1 MFFKIFFKEWR
12 ENIILF
18 SIAILLMLATV
29 ALSLSNLRQ
38 MTLYFSGM
46 FLLFF
51 LPFAS
56 LLIGSGGFYSEF
68 KDNAWIYLF
77 SRPIKKWQ
85 IWVFKYVS
93 LLSILFAIFLIFFL
107 IRQFLPGL
115 GEILEDISFPSEVRG
130 LILKGFGG
138 LFSLSIYLVLPL
150 LAFTISFSISILSE
164 KQFVVFFGSILLG
177 TGLAFIF
184 QRYLYF
190 LWTTYYYY
198 GNFKIFPLFMA
209 FSFILASLLTFLKAD
224 FSQKARKII
233 YFSKLLVLFL
243 ALSFALGTVWVA
255 KGELFTGSKEFY
267 PDGVVKHQG
276 DVYIYSMYRGI
287 VRYDSKADKFKRL
300 TKRPDIYWNFSIA
313 GEKIAF
319 EKVKYSQHG
328 VFFELWVLNTDGSQ
342 AKALIN
348 SSKQDS
354 PYYNLESSGRCLL
367 SPDGKKIV
375 FATGPR
381 GSRQR
386 KTSTTIWW
394 MNIDGTG
401 LKSQNVD
408 FPPYK
413 DLRFVAWPPSKNC
426 LILLLE
432 EITYKLKSIYKL
444 IKVDLEG
451 RAYQVLVENVIT
463 VFELSVSPSHDSL
476 ALGYRDQVEKREI
489 LAVLNLET
497 LEKREVL
504 KTSSLKL
511 WAVKWSSAGDR
522 IVFSREK
529 EFWVY
534 SLAENKAQRIGWRS
548 YSYEVGFDWL
558 ADGKRLVLSI
568 PVDGEYYLQVLKEDF
583 SEEKKIKIPY
593 PIQGNIY
600 LWGLDNKVLMKFQKG
615 PLFRLNLETGNWKKI
630 Y

>member
-1 MFFKIFFKEWR
+1 MFIKIFLKEWR

-29 ALSLSNLRQ
+29 ALSLSHLRQ

-46 FLLFF
+46 ILLFF

-85 IWVFKYVS
+85 IWVFKYIS
-93 LLSILFAIFLIFFL
+93 LLSILFAVFLIFIL
-107 IRQFLPGL
+107 IRQLLPGL
-115 GEILEDISFPSEVRG
+115 GEILEDISFPSEVRV

-138 LFSLSIYLVLPL
+138 FFSLSIYLVLPL

-164 KQFVVFFGSILLG
+164 KQFVVFFGSILIG

-198 GNFKIFPLFMA
+198 RNFKIFPLFMA
-209 FSFILASLLTFLKAD
+209 LSFILASLLTFLKAD

-233 YFSKLLVLFL
+233 YFSKLIVVFL

-255 KGELFTGSKEFY
+255 KGALFGGSKEFSPY
-267 PDGVVKHQG
+267 DAVKHQG
-276 DVYIYSMYRGI
+276 DVYINAFHRGL
-287 VRYDSKADKFKRL
+287 VRYDSRADKVENLKKKADF
-300 TKRPDIYWNFSIA
+300 YWNFSIV

-319 EKVKYSQHG
+319 LKESYTRHKE
-328 VFFELWVLNTDGSQ
+328 FFELWVLNTDGSQ
-342 AKALIN
+342 AKTVIN

-354 PYYNLESSGRCLL
+354 PFYNLEFSGGCLL
-367 SPDGKKIV
+367 SPDGNKIV
-375 FATGPR
+375 FATSSR
-381 GSRQR
+381 GTRQR
-386 KTSTTIWW
+386 MTSTTIWW
-394 MNIDGTG
+394 MNSDGTG
-401 LKSQNVD
+401 LKSQTVD

-413 DLRFVAWPPSKNC
+413 ELRLLAWPPSKNY

-432 EITYKLKSIYKL
+432 EVTPKLKSIYKL

-451 RAYQVLVENVIT
+451 GAYQALVENVFSVYEI
-463 VFELSVSPSHDSL
+463 SVSPAHDLL
-476 ALGYRDQVEKREI
+476 ALGYRQPPEKREM
-489 LAVLNLET
+489 LLVLNLET
-497 LEKREVL
+497 LEKKEVV
-504 KTSSLKL
+504 KTISLKL
-511 WAVKWSSAGDR
+511 WAAKWNSQGDK
-522 IVFSREK
+522 ILFSREK

-593 PIQGNIY
+593 PIQGHIY

-615 PLFRLNLETGNWKKI
+615 PLFRLNLETGNWKKV

>member
-1 MFFKIFFKEWR
+1 MFIKIFLKEWR

-29 ALSLSNLRQ
+29 ALSLSHLRQ

-46 FLLFF
+46 ILLFF

-85 IWVFKYVS
+85 IWVFKYIS
-93 LLSILFAIFLIFFL
+93 LLSILFAVFLIFIL
-107 IRQFLPGL
+107 IRQLLPGL
-115 GEILEDISFPSEVRG
+115 GEILEDISFPSEVRV

-138 LFSLSIYLVLPL
+138 FFSLALYLVLPL

-164 KQFVVFFGSILLG
+164 KQFVVFFGSILIG

-198 GNFKIFPLFMA
+198 RNFKIFPLFMA
-209 FSFILASLLTFLKAD
+209 LSFILASLLTFLKAD

-233 YFSKLLVLFL
+233 YFSKLIVVFL

-255 KGELFTGSKEFY
+255 KGALFGGSKEFSPY
-267 PDGVVKHQG
+267 DAVKHQG
-276 DVYIYSMYRGI
+276 DVYINAFHRGL
-287 VRYDSKADKFKRL
+287 VRYDSRADKVENLKKKADF
-300 TKRPDIYWNFSIA
+300 YWNFSIV

-319 EKVKYSQHG
+319 LKESYTQHEE
-328 VFFELWVLNTDGSQ
+328 FFELWVLNIDGSQ

-354 PYYNLESSGRCLL
+354 PFYNLESRGRCLL

-375 FATGPR
+375 FATSSR

-386 KTSTTIWW
+386 ITSTTIWW
-394 MNIDGTG
+394 MNSDGTG
-401 LKSQNVD
+401 LKSQTVD

-413 DLRFVAWPPSKNC
+413 ELRLLAWPPSKNY

-432 EITYKLKSIYKL
+432 EVTPKLKSIYKL

-451 RAYQVLVENVIT
+451 GAYQALVENVFS
-463 VFELSVSPSHDSL
+463 VYELSVSPAHDSL
-476 ALGYRDQVEKREI
+476 ALGYRQPLEKRDI

-497 LEKREVL
+497 LEKKEVL

-511 WAVKWSSAGDR
+511 WAVKWNSGGDK
-522 IVFSREK
+522 ILFSREK

-534 SLAENKAQRIGWRS
+534 SLAENKAQKIGWRS

-593 PIQGNIY
+593 QVQGSIH

-615 PLFRLNLETGNWKKI
+615 PLFRLNLETGNWKKV

>member
-1 MFFKIFFKEWR
+1 MFIKIFLKEWR

-29 ALSLSNLRQ
+29 ALSLSHLRQ

-46 FLLFF
+46 ILLFF

-85 IWVFKYVS
+85 IWVFKYIS
-93 LLSILFAIFLIFFL
+93 LLSILFAIFLIFIL

-115 GEILEDISFPSEVRG
+115 GEILEDISFPSEVRA

-138 LFSLSIYLVLPL
+138 FFSLAFYLVLPL

-164 KQFVVFFGSILLG
+164 KQFVVFFGSILIG

-198 GNFKIFPLFMA
+198 GSFKIFPLFMA
-209 FSFILASLLTFLKAD
+209 LSFILASLFTFLKAD

-233 YFSKLLVLFL
+233 CFSKLLVVFL
-243 ALSFALGTVWVA
+243 ALSFALATVWIA
-255 KGELFTGSKEFY
+255 KGALLTGSKEFY
-267 PDGVVKHQG
+267 ADAAVKHQG
-276 DVYIYSMYRGI
+276 DVYINAGHRGI
-287 VRYDSKADKFKRL
+287 MRYDSKADKVKNL
-300 TKRPDIYWNFSIA
+300 KKKADIYWNFSIG

-319 EKVKYSQHG
+319 LKVKYTQRKDY
-328 VFFELWVLNTDGSQ
+328 FELWVINTDGSRAQ
-342 AKALIN
+342 ALID
-348 SSKQDS
+348 SSQQDS
-354 PYYNLESSGRCLL
+354 PFYNLESSGRCLL
-367 SPDGKKIV
+367 SADGKKII

-381 GSRQR
+381 AARSGRAP
-386 KTSTTIWW
+386 TTVWW
-394 MNIDGTG
+394 MNVDGTE
-401 LKSQNVD
+401 LRSQTVD

-413 DLRFVAWPPSKNC
+413 ELRLLAWPPSKSY

-432 EITYKLKSIYKL
+432 EITPKLKSINKL
-444 IKVDLEG
+444 IKVDLKG
-451 RAYQVLVENVIT
+451 GTYQALVENVFSVYEI
-463 VFELSVSPSHDSL
+463 SVSPAHDSL
-476 ALGYRDQVEKREI
+476 VLGYRQPLEKREI

-497 LEKREVL
+497 LEEREVL

-511 WAVKWSSAGDR
+511 WAVKWNSRGNK
-522 IVFSREK
+522 ILFSREK

-568 PVDGEYYLQVLKEDF
+568 PVDGEYYLQILKEDF

-593 PIQGNIY
+593 QVQGSIH

-615 PLFRLNLETGNWKKI
+615 PLFRLNLETGNWKKV

>member
-1 MFFKIFFKEWR
+1 MFIKIFLKEWR

-46 FLLFF
+46 ILLFF

-93 LLSILFAIFLIFFL
+93 LLSILFAIFLIFIL

-130 LILKGFGG
+130 LILKDFRG

-198 GNFKIFPLFMA
+198 ENFKIFPLFMA

-255 KGELFTGSKEFY
+255 KGALFAGNKEFY
-267 PDGVVKHQG
+267 PDAAVKHQG
-276 DVYIYSMYRGI
+276 DVYINASHRGI
-287 VRYDSKADKFKRL
+287 VKYDSRADEVKKL
-300 TKRPDIYWNFSIA
+300 TRRANIYWNFSIA

-319 EKVKYSQHG
+319 LKDKYTQRG
-328 VFFELWVLNTDGSQ
+328 DFFELWVINTDGSQ
-342 AKALIN
+342 AKALIE
-348 SSKQDS
+348 SHKQDS
-354 PYYNLESSGRCLL
+354 PFYNSESRGRYLL

-394 MNIDGTG
+394 MNADGTG
-401 LKSQNVD
+401 LKSQAVD

-413 DLRFVAWPPSKNC
+413 ELRLMAWPPSKNY

-432 EITYKLKSIYKL
+432 EITPKLKSIYKL
-444 IKVDLEG
+444 IKVELEG
-451 RAYQVLVENVIT
+451 GAYQVLVENVIT
-463 VFELSVSPSHDSL
+463 VYEMRVSPAHDSL
-476 ALGYRDQVEKREI
+476 ALGYRKALEKREI
-489 LAVLNLET
+489 LAVFNLET

-511 WAVKWSSAGDR
+511 WAVKWNSDGDK
-522 IVFSREK
+522 IIFSREK

-534 SLAENKAQRIGWRS
+534 SLAEDKAQRIGWRS

-558 ADGKRLVLSI
+558 LDGKRLVLSI
-568 PVDGEYYLQVLKEDF
+568 PVDGEYYLQVLKKDF

-593 PIQGNIY
+593 PVQGNIY

-615 PLFRLNLETGNWKKI
+615 PLFRLDLETAKWKKV

>member
-1 MFFKIFFKEWR
+1 MFFKIFLKEWR

-46 FLLFF
+46 ILLFF

-85 IWVFKYVS
+85 IWVFKYIS
-93 LLSILFAIFLIFFL
+93 LLSILFAIFLIFIL

-130 LILKGFGG
+130 LILKDFRG

-164 KQFVVFFGSILLG
+164 KQFVVFFGSILIG

-209 FSFILASLLTFLKAD
+209 LSFILASLLTFLKAD

-233 YFSKLLVLFL
+233 YFSKLLAVFL

-255 KGELFTGSKEFY
+255 KGALFTGKKEFY
-267 PDGVVKHQG
+267 LDGVAKHLG
-276 DVYIYSMYRGI
+276 DVYINSIDRGI
-287 VRYDSKADKFKRL
+287 VRYDSKADKVKRL
-300 TKRPDIYWNFSIA
+300 TRRADIYWNFSIA

-319 EKVKYSQHG
+319 EKLKYNQHG
-328 VFFELWVLNTDGSQ
+328 VFFELWILNSDGSQ
-342 AKALIN
+342 AKALID

-354 PYYNLESSGRCLL
+354 SFYNLESRGRCLL

-386 KTSTTIWW
+386 MTSSTIWW
-394 MNIDGTG
+394 MNVDGTE
-401 LKSQNVD
+401 LRSQTVD

-413 DLRFVAWPPSKNC
+413 ELRLLAWPPSKNY
-426 LILLLE
+426 LIILLE
-432 EITYKLKSIYKL
+432 EITPKLKPIYKL

-451 RAYQVLVENVIT
+451 GAYQVLVENVIT
-463 VFELSVSPSHDSL
+463 VYELNVSPAHDSL
-476 ALGYRDQVEKREI
+476 ALAYRDQLEKREV
-489 LAVLNLET
+489 LAVLNLEI

-504 KTSSLKL
+504 KTSSLRL
-511 WAVKWSSAGDR
+511 WAVKWNSAGDR

-593 PIQGNIY
+593 AVQGNIY

-615 PLFRLNLETGNWKKI
+615 PLFRLDLQTEKWKKV

>member
-1 MFFKIFFKEWR
+1 MI
-12 ENIILF
+12 
-18 SIAILLMLATV
+18 
-29 ALSLSNLRQ
+29 
-38 MTLYFSGM
+38 
-46 FLLFF
+46 LLFF

-85 IWVFKYVS
+85 VWVFKYIS
-93 LLSILFAIFLIFFL
+93 LLSILFAIFLIFIL

-130 LILKGFGG
+130 LILKDFRGI
-138 LFSLSIYLVLPL
+138 FSLSIYLVLPL

-164 KQFVVFFGSILLG
+164 KQFVIFFGSILIG

-198 GNFKIFPLFMA
+198 ENFKIFPLFMA

-233 YFSKLLVLFL
+233 YFSKLVVLFL
-243 ALSFALGTVWVA
+243 ILSFALGTVWVA
-255 KGELFTGSKEFY
+255 KGALFTGNKEFY
-267 PDGVVKHQG
+267 PDAAVKHQG
-276 DVYIYSMYRGI
+276 DVYIKASHRGI
-287 VRYDSKADKFKRL
+287 VKYDSKADKVKGLVR
-300 TKRPDIYWNFSIA
+300 RADIYWSFSIA

-319 EKVKYSQHG
+319 LKAKYTQRRD
-328 VFFELWVLNTDGSQ
+328 FFELWVINTDGSQ
-342 AKALIN
+342 ARALIE
-348 SSKQDS
+348 SHKQDS
-354 PYYNLESSGRCLL
+354 PFYNLESRGRCLL

-381 GSRQR
+381 GPRHR

-394 MNIDGTG
+394 MNTDGTG
-401 LKSQNVD
+401 LKAQAVD

-413 DLRFVAWPPSKNC
+413 ELRLLAWPLSKNY
-426 LILLLE
+426 LIILLE
-432 EITYKLKSIYKL
+432 EITPKLKSIYVL
-444 IKVDLEG
+444 IKVELEG
-451 RAYQVLVENVIT
+451 GAYQVLVENVIKIY
-463 VFELSVSPSHDSL
+463 EMRVSPAHDSL
-476 ALGYRDQVEKREI
+476 ALCYRQPLEKREI

-511 WAVKWSSAGDR
+511 WAVKWNTDGDK
-522 IVFSREK
+522 IIFSREK

-534 SLAENKAQRIGWRS
+534 SLAENKAQKIGWRS

-593 PIQGNIY
+593 PVQGNIY

-615 PLFRLNLETGNWKKI
+615 PLFRLDLETAKWKKV

>member
-1 MFFKIFFKEWR
+1 MFIKIFLKEWR

-85 IWVFKYVS
+85 IWVFKYIS
-93 LLSILFAIFLIFFL
+93 LLSILFAIFLIFIL

-130 LILKGFGG
+130 LILKDFRG
-138 LFSLSIYLVLPL
+138 LFSLSLYLVLPL

-164 KQFVVFFGSILLG
+164 KQFVIFFGSILIG
-177 TGLAFIF
+177 TGIAFIF

-198 GNFKIFPLFMA
+198 ENFKIFPLFMA

-233 YFSKLLVLFL
+233 YFSKLVVLFL
-243 ALSFALGTVWVA
+243 ILSFGLGTVWVA
-255 KGELFTGSKEFY
+255 KGALFTGNKEFF
-267 PDGVVKHQG
+267 PDAAVKHQG
-276 DVYIYSMYRGI
+276 DVYIKASHRGL
-287 VRYDSKADKFKRL
+287 VRYDSRADKVKRL
-300 TKRPDIYWNFSIA
+300 VRRADIYWRFSIA

-319 EKVKYSQHG
+319 LKESYTQRG
-328 VFFELWVLNTDGSQ
+328 DFFELWVINTDGSQ
-342 AKALIN
+342 AKALIE
-348 SSKQDS
+348 SHKQDS
-354 PYYNLESSGRCLL
+354 PFYNLESRRRCLL

-375 FATGPR
+375 FATGSR

-401 LKSQNVD
+401 LKSQTVD
-408 FPPYK
+408 FPAYK
-413 DLRFVAWPPSKNC
+413 ELRLLAWPPSRNY

-432 EITYKLKSIYKL
+432 EITPKLKSIYKL

-451 RAYQVLVENVIT
+451 GAYQVLVENVIT
-463 VFELSVSPSHDSL
+463 VYEMRVSSDHDSL
-476 ALGYRDQVEKREI
+476 ALGYRQPLEKREI
-489 LAVLNLET
+489 LLVLNLET

-511 WAVKWSSAGDR
+511 WAVKWNSGGDK
-522 IVFSREK
+522 IIFSREK

-534 SLAENKAQRIGWRS
+534 SLAEDKAQRIGWRS

-558 ADGKRLVLSI
+558 LDGKRLVLSI

-593 PIQGNIY
+593 PVQDPIY
-600 LWGLDNKVLMKFQKG
+600 VWGLDNKVLMKFQKG
-615 PLFRLNLETGNWKKI
+615 PLFRLDLESGNWKKV

>member
-1 MFFKIFFKEWR
+1 MFIKIFLKEWR

-29 ALSLSNLRQ
+29 ALSLSNLKQ

-68 KDNAWIYLF
+68 KDNAWIYFF
-77 SRPIKKWQ
+77 SRPIQKWK
-85 IWVFKYVS
+85 IWAFKYIS

-107 IRQFLPGL
+107 VRQFLPGL
-115 GEILEDISFPSEVRG
+115 GEILEDINFPSEVRS
-130 LILKGFGG
+130 LISKDLPG

-164 KQFVVFFGSILLG
+164 KQFVVFFGSIFIG
-177 TGLAFIF
+177 AGLAFIF

-190 LWTTYYYY
+190 LWTTFYYYER
-198 GNFKIFPLFMA
+198 FRIFPLFMA
-209 FSFILASLLTFLKAD
+209 LSFVLASLLTFLKAD

-233 YFSKLLVLFL
+233 YFSKLVALFL
-243 ALSFALGTVWVA
+243 ILSFALGTVWVA
-255 KGELFTGSKEFY
+255 KGALFTGSKEFY
-267 PDGVVKHQG
+267 ADGVVKHQG
-276 DVYIYSMYRGI
+276 DVYINAVHGRL
-287 VRYDSKADKFKRL
+287 VKYDSKADKVQRL
-300 TKRPDIYWNFSIA
+300 VRRTDLYWRSSIG

-319 EKVKYSQHG
+319 LKAKYTRAG
-328 VFFELWVLNTDGSQ
+328 DFFELWVINTDGSQ
-342 AKALIN
+342 AKMLID
-348 SSKQDS
+348 SRKQDS
-354 PYYNLESSGRCLL
+354 PFYNLEFWRRCLL
-367 SPDGKKIV
+367 SADGNKIV
-375 FATGPR
+375 FATGSR

-394 MNIDGTG
+394 INIDGTG
-401 LKSQNVD
+401 LKSQAVD

-413 DLRFVAWPPSKNC
+413 DLRFVAWPPSKDYVVV
-426 LILLLE
+426 LLE
-432 EITYKLKSIYKL
+432 EITPKLKSIYKL

-451 RAYQVLVENVIT
+451 GAYQVLIENVFT
-463 VFELSVSPSHDSL
+463 VYEICVSPAQDSL
-476 ALGYRDQVEKREI
+476 AVGYRDQLEKREI
-489 LAVLNLET
+489 FLVLNLET
-497 LEKREVL
+497 LERREVL

-511 WAVKWSSAGDR
+511 WAAKWNSQGNK
-522 IVFSREK
+522 ILFSRDK

-558 ADGKRLVLSI
+558 LDGKRLVLSI

-593 PIQGNIY
+593 LIKGHIY
-600 LWGLDNKVLMKFQKG
+600 LWGLDNKVLMMFQIG
-615 PLFRLNLETGNWKKI
+615 PLFRLDLESGNWKKV

>member
-1 MFFKIFFKEWR
+1 MFFKIFLKEWR

-46 FLLFF
+46 ILLFF

-85 IWVFKYVS
+85 IWVFKYIS
-93 LLSILFAIFLIFFL
+93 LLSILFAIFLIFIL

-130 LILKGFGG
+130 LILKDFRG

-164 KQFVVFFGSILLG
+164 KQFVVFFGSILIG

-233 YFSKLLVLFL
+233 YFSKLVVLFL
-243 ALSFALGTVWVA
+243 ILSFGLGIVWVA
-255 KGELFTGSKEFY
+255 KGALFAGSKELY
-267 PDGVVKHQG
+267 PHDTIKHQG
-276 DVYIYSMYRGI
+276 DVYINSMRRGL
-287 VRYDSKADKFKRL
+287 VKYDSKADKVKRL
-300 TKRPDIYWNFSIA
+300 VERADLYWRFSIA

-319 EKVKYSQHG
+319 LKKSYTRRG
-328 VFFELWVLNTDGSQ
+328 DFFELWVINNDGSQ
-342 AKALIN
+342 AKALID
-348 SSKQDS
+348 SRKQDS
-354 PYYNLESSGRCLL
+354 AFYNLEFSGRCLL
-367 SPDGKKIV
+367 SADGNKIA
-375 FATGPR
+375 FATNPR

-386 KTSTTIWW
+386 KTSTTIWR
-394 MNIDGTG
+394 MNSDGTG
-401 LKSQNVD
+401 LKSQTVD

-413 DLRFVAWPPSKNC
+413 DLRFVAWPPSKDYVVV
-426 LILLLE
+426 LLE
-432 EITYKLKSIYKL
+432 EIMPKLRSIYKL

-451 RAYQVLVENVIT
+451 GAYQVLVENVIT
-463 VFELSVSPSHDSL
+463 IYEMRVSPAHDSL
-476 ALGYRDQVEKREI
+476 ALAYRDQLEKREI
-489 LAVLNLET
+489 LLVLNLET

-511 WAVKWSSAGDR
+511 WAVKWNSGGDK
-522 IVFSREK
+522 ILFSREK

-558 ADGKRLVLSI
+558 LDGKRLVLSI
-568 PVDGEYYLQVLKEDF
+568 PVDGEYYLQFLKEDF
-583 SEEKKIKIPY
+583 SEDKKIKIPY

>member
-1 MFFKIFFKEWR
+1 MFFKIFLKEWR

-46 FLLFF
+46 ILLFF

-77 SRPIKKWQ
+77 SRPIQKWK
-85 IWVFKYVS
+85 IWVFKYIS
-93 LLSILFAIFLIFFL
+93 LLSILFAIFLIFIL
-107 IRQFLPGL
+107 IRQLLPGL

-130 LILKGFGG
+130 LISKDLPG

-164 KQFVVFFGSILLG
+164 KQFVTFFVSILIG

-184 QRYLYF
+184 QRFLYF
-190 LWTTYYYY
+190 IWETYYYY
-198 GNFKIFPLFMA
+198 GHLRSFSLFLGL
-209 FSFILASLLTFLKAD
+209 SFILASLLTFLKAD

-243 ALSFALGTVWVA
+243 ILSFGLGLVWVA
-255 KGELFTGSKEFY
+255 KGELFAGTKELY
-267 PDGVVKHQG
+267 PYDTTKHQG
-276 DVYIYSMYRGI
+276 DVYINSMRRGI
-287 VRYDSKADKFKRL
+287 LRYDSRADKVKRL
-300 TKRPDIYWNFSIA
+300 TGISGIYWKFSIA

-319 EKVKYSQHG
+319 EKVKYSQHR
-328 VFFELWVLNTDGSQ
+328 VFFELWVLNIDGSQ

-354 PYYNLESSGRCLL
+354 PFYNLEPSGRCLL

-375 FATGPR
+375 FATAPR
-381 GSRQR
+381 GPRQR

-394 MNIDGTG
+394 MNSDGTG
-401 LKSQNVD
+401 LESQNVD
-408 FPPYK
+408 FPLYG
-413 DLRFVAWPPSKNC
+413 DLRFVAWPPSKNY

-432 EITYKLKSIYKL
+432 EITPKLRPFYNL

-451 RAYQVLVENVIT
+451 GAYQVLIENVFSVYDI
-463 VFELSVSPSHDSL
+463 SVSPAHDSL
-476 ALGYRDQVEKREI
+476 ALAYRDQVEKREI

-497 LEKREVL
+497 LEKREAL

-511 WAVKWSSAGDR
+511 WAVKWNSAGDR

-534 SLAENKAQRIGWRS
+534 SLAENKAQKIGWRS

-558 ADGKRLVLSI
+558 LDGKRLVLSI
-568 PVDGEYYLQVLKEDF
+568 PVDGEYYLQILKEDF

-593 PIQGNIY
+593 LIQGHIY

-615 PLFRLNLETGNWKKI
+615 PLFRLYLQTEKWKKV

>member
-1 MFFKIFFKEWR
+1 MFIKIFLKEWR

-68 KDNAWIYLF
+68 KDNAWIYFF

-85 IWVFKYVS
+85 IWVFKYIS
-93 LLSILFAIFLIFFL
+93 LLSILFAIFLIFIL

-130 LILKGFGG
+130 LILKDFRG
-138 LFSLSIYLVLPL
+138 LFSLSLYLVLPL

-164 KQFVVFFGSILLG
+164 KQFVTFFVSILLG

-198 GNFKIFPLFMA
+198 ENFKIFPLFMA

-233 YFSKLLVLFL
+233 YFSKLVVLFL
-243 ALSFALGTVWVA
+243 ILSFALGTVWVA
-255 KGELFTGSKEFY
+255 KGALFTGSREFY
-267 PDGVVKHQG
+267 PESVVKHQG
-276 DVYIYSMYRGI
+276 DVYINAIHRGLM
-287 VRYDSKADKFKRL
+287 RYDSKADKVKSLRR
-300 TKRPDIYWNFSIA
+300 KADIYWNFSIA
-313 GEKIAF
+313 VEKIAF
-319 EKVKYSQHG
+319 LKNKYSRNRY
-328 VFFELWVLNTDGSQ
+328 FFELWIINTSGSQ
-342 AKALIN
+342 AKALID
-348 SSKQDS
+348 SRKQDS
-354 PYYNLESSGRCLL
+354 PFYDLESRGRCLL

-386 KTSTTIWW
+386 NTSTTIWW
-394 MNIDGTG
+394 MNTDGTE
-401 LKSQNVD
+401 LRSQAVD

-413 DLRFVAWPPSKNC
+413 DMSIIAWPPSKDY

-432 EITYKLKSIYKL
+432 EITPKLKSIFKL

-451 RAYQVLVENVIT
+451 GAYQVLVENVIT
-463 VFELSVSPSHDSL
+463 VYEMSVSPAHDSL
-476 ALGYRDQVEKREI
+476 ALCYRQPLEKREI

-511 WAVKWSSAGDR
+511 WAVKWNSDGDK
-522 IVFSREK
+522 IIFSREK

-534 SLAENKAQRIGWRS
+534 SLAEDKAQRIGWRS

-558 ADGKRLVLSI
+558 LDGKRLVLSI

-593 PIQGNIY
+593 PIQGHIY

-615 PLFRLNLETGNWKKI
+615 PLFRLDLESANWKKV

>member
-1 MFFKIFFKEWR
+1 MFIKIFLKEWR

-46 FLLFF
+46 ILLFF

-85 IWVFKYVS
+85 VWVFKYIS
-93 LLSILFAIFLIFFL
+93 LLSILFAIFLIFIL

-130 LILKGFGG
+130 LILKDFRG

-164 KQFVVFFGSILLG
+164 KQFVIFFVSILLG
-177 TGLAFIF
+177 TGLAFVF

-198 GNFKIFPLFMA
+198 ENFKIFPLFMA
-209 FSFILASLLTFLKAD
+209 FSFILASLLTFLKVD

-233 YFSKLLVLFL
+233 YFSKLLVFFL

-255 KGELFTGSKEFY
+255 KGALFTGNKEFF
-267 PDGVVKHQG
+267 PDATVKHQG
-276 DVYIYSMYRGI
+276 DVYINAIHRGLM
-287 VRYDSKADKFKRL
+287 RYDSKADKVKTLRKRA
-300 TKRPDIYWNFSIA
+300 DIYWNFSIA

-319 EKVKYSQHG
+319 LKEKYTQRG
-328 VFFELWVLNTDGSQ
+328 DFFELWIINTDGSQ
-342 AKALIN
+342 AKMLID
-348 SSKQDS
+348 SRKQDS
-354 PYYNLESSGRCLL
+354 PFYNLESRARFLL

-375 FATGPR
+375 FATALR
-381 GSRQR
+381 AVRSRR
-386 KTSTTIWW
+386 TSTTVWW
-394 MNIDGTG
+394 INVDGAE
-401 LKSQNVD
+401 LRSQTVD

-413 DLRFVAWPPSKNC
+413 DLRFVAWPPSKNY

-432 EITYKLKSIYKL
+432 EITPKLKSIYKL

-451 RAYQVLVENVIT
+451 GAYQVLVENVIT
-463 VFELSVSPSHDSL
+463 IYEVSVSPAHDSL
-476 ALGYRDQVEKREI
+476 ALAYRDQLEKREI
-489 LAVLNLET
+489 LLVLNLET

-511 WAVKWSSAGDR
+511 WAVKWNSGGDK

-534 SLAENKAQRIGWRS
+534 SLAEDKAQRIGWRS

-593 PIQGNIY
+593 PVQGNIY

-615 PLFRLNLETGNWKKI
+615 PLFRLDLETAKWKKV